1 MGRGPFCYLVT
12 KRYLTALRCVQPP
25 LSRLWPEK
33 APRTG
38 SMCLKRMIGGGW
50 AQQLGWHTRPR
61 HSAHL
66 CRHFPRRL
74 RRLSAASSRSRSTL
88 RSRRRRCWL
97 STTERFLEKIAC
109 FSWGQVRGGEAGAQ
123 EPSAEGSRP
132 ARIRVTTRANNV
144 ADFRGARPA
153 IIFTAFSWNHPRGD
167 PDSG

>member
-1 MGRGPFCYLVT
+1 
-12 KRYLTALRCVQPP
+12 
-25 LSRLWPEK
+25 
-33 APRTG
+33 
-38 SMCLKRMIGGGW
+38 MCLKRMIGGGW

-97 STTERFLEKIAC
+97 STTERFLEEIAC

-144 ADFRGARPA
+144 ADFRGASTA
-153 IIFTAFSWNHPRGD
+153 IIFTAFLLEPPQRGPRFRLNDLFIITRVLYYTELLLLILPCPANLYGYTRALL
-167 PDSG
+167 